1 MLIGP
6 KLVRTR
12 TVFKVVQLTILLVIL
27 VVTAIDVLINFHE
40 GWELDSDKHELKLQT
55 IRYTVRAVFPM
66 LVQLVM
72 VFKVRQLQILLEDIL
87 QHVDRVDKVKIKK
100 ISVVSLVA
108 VYITIVVSITCRAQL
123 FVSGLE
129 DETAY
134 QAFSHFLGVESLPWY
149 HKVFYLYLDIIHRP
163 LFEQHWIQV
172 SVILYSVY
180 MLAIYFAE
188 TSLIVEPHKMA
199 DKGYLR
205 KTAAQKMTLMELN
218 GRLNRHLS
226 WLPLLWFA
234 MIFLQSCGL
243 ILHLKQGVTDPNNV
257 RRLIQFSCEMFFA
270 FAGLALAIKVTSGLR
285 LHTKANMAKL
295 VFAEDDSCGQHCS
308 HLKFM
313 HTLNQNGDFDGVLF
327 TLDRPLVLGFAGSL
341 ITFTVMFI
349 QFNQSSL
356 N

>member
-1 MLIGP
+1 
-6 KLVRTR
+6 
-12 TVFKVVQLTILLVIL
+12 
-27 VVTAIDVLINFHE
+27 
-40 GWELDSDKHELKLQT
+40 
-55 IRYTVRAVFPM
+55 
-66 LVQLVM
+66 M

-205 KTAAQKMTLMELN
+205 KTAAQKMTLMELK
-218 GRLNRHLS
+218 
-226 WLPLLWFA
+226 WPLESPPELVAASLVCHDIPAVMWPD
-234 MIFLQSCGL
+234 I
-243 ILHLKQGVTDPNNV
+243 
-257 RRLIQFSCEMFFA
+257 A
-270 FAGLALAIKVTSGLR
+270 FEARCHRSQQR
-285 LHTKANMAKL
+285 
-295 VFAEDDSCGQHCS
+295 S
-308 HLKFM
+308 
-313 HTLNQNGDFDGVLF
+313 
-327 TLDRPLVLGFAGSL
+327 PL
-341 ITFTVMFI
+341 
-349 QFNQSSL
+349 
-356 N
+356 